1 MKIDYKKELGY
12 IFNFKRLFWVILGNT
27 IYCIGVVGFILP
39 MGLIT
44 GGTTGLGLIAEHYF
58 SIPVEVF
65 AAAFNILMFLVAWF
79 VLGASFAM
87 TTMVSSFYYPVVLGA
102 FQKIEVLQTLT
113 EDPMLGTICAGLL
126 IGVGIGVVIRAG
138 ASTGGVDIPPLVLNR
153 KMGVPISVGL
163 YACDF
168 VILLGQMIFRDREK
182 TLYGILLVVIY
193 TFVMDKVLVS
203 GKSQIEVKIIS
214 KCYEE
219 INTAIQQRLDR
230 GTTFL
235 KSESGYLREDSM
247 TIMTVVSNREIARLN
262 QIVLDIDPKAF
273 IIINEAKEVMG
284 RGFTLHKKV
293 K

>member
-138 ASTGGVDIPPLVLNR
+138 DSTGGVDIPPL
-153 KMGVPISVGL
+153 
-163 YACDF
+163 
-168 VILLGQMIFRDREK
+168 
-182 TLYGILLVVIY
+182 
-193 TFVMDKVLVS
+193 
-203 GKSQIEVKIIS
+203 
-214 KCYEE
+214 
-219 INTAIQQRLDR
+219 
-230 GTTFL
+230 
-235 KSESGYLREDSM
+235 
-247 TIMTVVSNREIARLN
+247 
-262 QIVLDIDPKAF
+262 
-273 IIINEAKEVMG
+273 
-284 RGFTLHKKV
+284 
-293 K
+293 